1 MKVHEER
8 RNEERRVAVLIDA
21 DNTSYK
27 YTEALFAEV
36 SKFGRAIVKRIY
48 GDWGKGEMKGWSA
61 ILNEYA
67 INPVQQGRYTTGKN
81 ATDSRMIID
90 AMDLLYSERYDS
102 FCLVSSDSDFTALAS
117 RLRESGVTV
126 YGFGMKKT
134 PKPFVNACDVFKY
147 FEAIAIESQEPAT
160 KLDPKLDTRL
170 QQCLLTGVEELSGDD
185 GYVHLS
191 KLQRYLNK
199 QIPDFDPRNYGFYK
213 FRYLLKSLPK
223 FDLQYRGPAENPRE
237 LIFVG
242 LREYKKNNHT
252 VPPLSSSEEQ
262 WLSAILDTEDAE
274 IEVELYTAPEDQ
286 LPTGEEKEPFK
297 RLRSRRRRRP
307 QREEVTEYVF
317 PEFEEI
323 ERAHQH
329 FAEQEAGKSAAEA
342 APKTRRPA
350 PRNKAPKES
359 ANQKEVSEN
368 GPAEQAVEKR
378 RPRPRS
384 RTRKVSEGES
394 AP

>member
-1 MKVHEER
+1 MKIHEER
-8 RNEERRVAVLIDA
+8 RQEERRVAVLIDA

-48 GDWGKGEMKGWSA
+48 GDWGKGEMKGWSTV
-61 ILNEYA
+61 LSEYA
-67 INPVQQGRYTTGKN
+67 IIPVQQGRYTTGKN

-90 AMDLLYSERYDS
+90 AMDLLYSERYDA

-147 FEAIAIESQEPAT
+147 FEAIAVESQEVT
-160 KLDPKLDTRL
+160 HKLDPKQDVRL
-170 QQCLLTGVEELSGDD
+170 QQVLLTGVEELSGDD

-199 QIPDFDPRNYGFYK
+199 QVPDFDPRNYGFYK

-242 LREYKKNNHT
+242 LREHKKQNHAQ
-252 VPPLSSSEEQ
+252 LSPEEEK
-262 WLSAILDTEDAE
+262 WLSMMIDTEDS
-274 IEVELYTAPEDQ
+274 EVELELYTAPVEA
-286 LPTGEEKEPFK
+286 LPTGEEKEDLPFK
-297 RLRSRRRRRP
+297 RLRSRRRRR
-307 QREEVTEYVF
+307 QFVQEEYPEFVF
-317 PEFEEI
+317 PELEED
-323 ERAHQH
+323 EVKPQ
-329 FAEQEAGKSAAEA
+329 
-342 APKTRRPA
+342 PKTKKHKAPAKLTVKKEGEPADHAETPA
-350 PRNKAPKES
+350 PNRRRKGNRSPKP
-359 ANQKEVSEN
+359 KSE
-368 GPAEQAVEKR
+368 
-378 RPRPRS
+378 
-384 RTRKVSEGES
+384 EGTKS
-394 AP
+394 

>member
-48 GDWGKGEMKGWSA
+48 GDWGKGEMKGWST

-67 INPVQQGRYTTGKN
+67 IIPVQQGRYTTGKN

-147 FEAIAIESQEPAT
+147 FEAIAAESQEPTA
-160 KLDPKLDTRL
+160 KLDPKQDTRL
-170 QQCLLTGVEELSGDD
+170 SQVLRTGVEELSGED
-185 GYVHLS
+185 GFVHLS
-191 KLQRYLNK
+191 KLQRYVSS

-213 FRYLLKSLPK
+213 FRYLLRNLPS
-223 FDLQYRGPAENPRE
+223 FEIQYRGPADNPRE

-242 LREYKKNNHT
+242 IRKDSAPNRPNPNPIPTVHFNEELGPLRL
-252 VPPLSSSEEQ
+252 V
-262 WLSAILDTEDAE
+262 LDTEDSELE
-274 IEVELYTAPEDQ
+274 IELYTALESDLPDGHDRDEEPE
-286 LPTGEEKEPFK
+286 PR
-297 RLRSRRRRRP
+297 RLRSRRRRRHSKP
-307 QREEVTEYVF
+307 ETTEEVF
-317 PEFEEI
+317 PEFHEI
-323 ERAHQH
+323 EA
-329 FAEQEAGKSAAEA
+329 KSKAAEKPVIE
-342 APKTRRPA
+342 APKPEAEKKKTPRR
-350 PRNKAPKES
+350 KAPSKK
-359 ANQKEVSEN
+359 NKVEN
-368 GPAEQAVEKR
+368 AE
-378 RPRPRS
+378 
-384 RTRKVSEGES
+384 
-394 AP
+394 